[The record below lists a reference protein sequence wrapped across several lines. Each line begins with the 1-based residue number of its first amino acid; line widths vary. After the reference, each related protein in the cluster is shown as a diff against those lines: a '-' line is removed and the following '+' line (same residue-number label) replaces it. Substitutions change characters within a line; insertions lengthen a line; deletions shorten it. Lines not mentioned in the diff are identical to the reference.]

1 MCKAITLPAQSKL
14 PRLLGQMAALSALIA
29 GDGAEVFALL
39 TDATQ
44 SELRIMFAALNDEL
58 QAVVEVRHG

>member
-1 MCKAITLPAQSKL
+1 MCKAITRPAQSKL
-14 PRLLGQMAALSALIA
+14 PRLLGQMAALSALMA

-44 SELRIMFAALNDEL
+44 SELRVMFEALNDEL
-58 QAVVEVRHG
+58 QAAVGAHHG